1 MQDRIKIDGW
11 DAAQPSEYKYSVETT
26 STEDSGRVMSGTQYD
41 TPMFTVEA
49 FDVVY
54 KNLSAKTCSELLKRI
69 VKKPGKPYFTLHYFS
84 PYYGVWRNAQF
95 GVSQGTL
102 NIQSLEKG
110 DENVSEVSCR
120 FVGRY
125 PL

>member
-1 MQDRIKIDGW
+1 MQNRIKIDGW
-11 DAAQPSEYKYSVETT
+11 GDAQPSDYNYSLETT
-26 STEDSGRVMSGTQYD
+26 STPDSGRVMSGTGYD

-49 FDVVY
+49 IDVVY
-54 KNLSAKTCSELLKRI
+54 RNLSISKCSDLLKKI
-69 VKKPGKPYFTLHYFS
+69 VKKPGKPYFSLHYFS
-84 PYYGVWRNAQF
+84 PYYGVWRDAEF

-102 NIQSLEKG
+102 KINSLKEG

>member
-1 MQDRIKIDGW
+1 MQHRITIDGW
-11 DAAQPSEYKYSVETT
+11 NDAQPSDYSYLIETT
-26 STEDSGRVMSGTQYD
+26 STADSGRVMVGVQYD

-49 FDVVY
+49 IDVVY
-54 KNLSAKTCSELLKRI
+54 RNLSIANTSALLKRI
-69 VKKPGKPYFTLHYFS
+69 VKKPGKPYFSLHYFS
-84 PYYGVWRNAQF
+84 PYYGAWRDAEF

-102 NIQSLEKG
+102 KIKSLEEG

>member
-1 MQDRIKIDGW
+1 MQNRIGIDGW
-11 DAAQPSEYKYSVETT
+11 DAAQPSDYSYSLETT

-49 FDVVY
+49 IDVVY
-54 KNLSAKTCSELLKRI
+54 RNLSTDVCSALLKKI
-69 VKKPGKPYFTLHYFS
+69 VKKPGKPYFSLHYFS
-84 PYYGVWRNAQF
+84 PYYGAWRDAQF
-95 GVSQGTL
+95 GVSQGSL
-102 NIQSLEKG
+102 KIRSLEEG

-120 FVGRY
+120 LVGRY

>member
-1 MQDRIKIDGW
+1 MQNRITIDGW
-11 DAAQPSEYKYSVETT
+11 GDAQPSDYSYSLETT

-49 FDVVY
+49 IDVVY
-54 KNLSAKTCSELLKRI
+54 RNLSISKCSDLLKKI
-69 VKKPGKPYFTLHYFS
+69 VKKPGKPYFSLHYFS
-84 PYYGVWRNAQF
+84 PYYGVWRDAQF
-95 GVSQGTL
+95 GVSQGSL
-102 NIQSLEKG
+102 KIQSLEEG
-110 DENVSEVSCR
+110 DENVAEVSCR